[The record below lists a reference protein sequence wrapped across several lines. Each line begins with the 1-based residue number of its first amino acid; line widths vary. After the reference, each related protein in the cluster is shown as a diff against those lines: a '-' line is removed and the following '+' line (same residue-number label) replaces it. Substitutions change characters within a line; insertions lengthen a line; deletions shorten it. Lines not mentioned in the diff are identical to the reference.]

1 MLSLLEMAVRLMR
14 NPVVLYFIVRYQSS
28 LFSPIVVL
36 GRYFSCFVAFIHI
49 DKVLIR
55 SITCYSAG
63 VGRTGTYVA
72 VDRLLQH
79 IQDHDD
85 IDIYNLVLEMRNYRC
100 RMVQTEVGVRD

>member
-1 MLSLLEMAVRLMR
+1 M
-14 NPVVLYFIVRYQSS
+14 
-28 LFSPIVVL
+28 
-36 GRYFSCFVAFIHI
+36 
-49 DKVLIR
+49 
-55 SITCYSAG
+55 TCYSAG